1 MTDPAVVRIL
11 YIDDDAALARLVQ
24 RKLERRGYAVECAAN
39 GQDGLARLERGG
51 IAVVGLDHEMPGATG
66 LDVLPALLARAD
78 APPVIYVTGAGDT
91 RVAVAALKAGA
102 ADYVPKETGDGFFDL
117 LAAAIEQA
125 IEKARLHREREHAEQ
140 EAHAARNRAELLL
153 REVNHRVANSLA
165 LVAAFVQ
172 MQKSGLSD
180 PRARAALEETQARIT
195 AIAGIHRSLYTSG
208 DVRSVRIDTYLE
220 TLLAE
225 MHTAMASHRPDAFVV
240 AADTVLVPTDQAV
253 SLAVIVTE
261 LVTNACKYAYPDGR
275 QGSIRVR
282 AVAIEGHLSVSVE
295 DDGIGFSDDEAPQGT
310 GLGTR
315 IVQAMAT
322 SLGAMLH
329 HDRQHA
335 GTRMTLTM
343 PLQPQ

>member
-1 MTDPAVVRIL
+1 MTEPGVRIL
-11 YIDDDAALARLVQ
+11 YIDDDLALARLVQ
-24 RKLERRGYAVECAAN
+24 RRLGRRGYTVECAAD
-39 GQDGLARLERGG
+39 GEAGLARLAQGG

-66 LDVLPALLARAD
+66 LDILPILLDRAD
-78 APPVIYVTGAGDT
+78 APPVVYVTGAGDT

-102 ADYVPKETGDGFFDL
+102 ADYVPKEVGDGFFDL
-117 LAAAIEQA
+117 LTAAIDQA
-125 IEKARLHREREHAEQ
+125 LEKARLRREHERAEQ
-140 EAHAARNRAELLL
+140 EVRAARDRAELLL

-172 MQKSGLSD
+172 MQKSSLSD
-180 PRARAALEETQARIT
+180 SEARAALGETQARIA

-208 DVRSVRIDTYLE
+208 EVRSVRIDAYLQ

-225 MHTAMASHRPDAFVV
+225 MHTAMASHRPDMFAVT
-240 AADTVLVPTDQAV
+240 ADAILVPTDTAV

-261 LVTNACKYAYPDGR
+261 LVTNACKYAYPEGR
-275 QGSIRVR
+275 SGSIRVR
-282 AVAIEGHLSVSVE
+282 AETAGGQLSVSVE
-295 DDGIGFSDDEAPQGT
+295 DDGIGFPGGGAPQGT

-335 GTRMTLTM
+335 GTRVTLTM
-343 PLQPQ
+343 PLQPL